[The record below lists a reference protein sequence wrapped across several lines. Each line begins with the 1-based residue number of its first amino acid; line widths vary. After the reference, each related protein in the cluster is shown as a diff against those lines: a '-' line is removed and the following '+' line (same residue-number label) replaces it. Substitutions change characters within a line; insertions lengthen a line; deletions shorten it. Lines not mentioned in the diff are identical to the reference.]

1 MEFLRNFNIP
11 FLSVKKKKKKKRN
24 EMKKEKGE
32 DLVTSNFYSRS
43 FSLFPNFELDRTD
56 PLQRS

>member
-11 FLSVKKKKKKKRN
+11 FLSVKKKKRN
-24 EMKKEKGE
+24 EMKKEKRE